1 MDCEVDYKMNSLF
14 EYTKEMLISVFGGFF
29 DTGGMGAGVLD
40 LFAFLVLLM
49 FFVSFFVV
57 AFRIFR
63 IIVGK
68 LL

>member
-1 MDCEVDYKMNSLF
+1 MTTLF
-14 EYTKEMLISVFGGFF
+14 EYTKTMLINVFGEFF
-29 DTGGMGAGVLD
+29 QSGGMGSGVLD

-68 LL
+68 IL

>member
-1 MDCEVDYKMNSLF
+1 MTSLF
-14 EYTKEMLISVFGGFF
+14 EYTKNMLINVFGEFF
-29 DTGGMGAGVLD
+29 QPGGMGAGVLD
-40 LFAFLVLLM
+40 LFAFLVLLL

-68 LL
+68 IL

>member
-1 MDCEVDYKMNSLF
+1 MTTLF
-14 EYTKEMLISVFGGFF
+14 DYTKNMLINVFGEFF
-29 DTGGMGAGVLD
+29 QSGGMGAPVLD
-40 LFAFLVLLM
+40 LFAFIVLLL